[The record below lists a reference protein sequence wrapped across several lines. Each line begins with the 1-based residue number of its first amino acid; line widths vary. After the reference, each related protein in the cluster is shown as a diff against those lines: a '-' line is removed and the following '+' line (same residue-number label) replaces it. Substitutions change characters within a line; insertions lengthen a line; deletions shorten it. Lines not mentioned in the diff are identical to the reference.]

1 MVITRYKVKGPKL
14 KIGLVA
20 DLHGCPT
27 DELYRA
33 LENETPDVIACPGD
47 LCTVGEC

>member
-1 MVITRYKVKGPKL
+1 MVITRYRVKGPKL
-14 KIGLVA
+14 IIGLVA
-20 DLHGCPT
+20 DLRGCPT

-33 LENETPDVIACPGD
+33 LENETPDIIACPGD